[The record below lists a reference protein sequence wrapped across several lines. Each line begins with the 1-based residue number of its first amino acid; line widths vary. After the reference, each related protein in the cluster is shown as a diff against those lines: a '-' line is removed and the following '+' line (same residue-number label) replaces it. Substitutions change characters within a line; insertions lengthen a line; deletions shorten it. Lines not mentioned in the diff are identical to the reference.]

1 MVRTTKTNTGSY
13 AHTSG
18 GSDNNGVKSDG
29 SDVATSGGGLLF
41 IQRYHGVLL
50 QGVSF
55 GCLGWAY
62 QDMFCKGTYRTI
74 TYSGRQNSVIWR
86 GHLLLL

>member
-29 SDVATSGGGLLF
+29 SDVATSGGVCFLSSDTTEFCFRVFHSAAWGGRIRTCSAKVPIERLHTRDAK
-41 IQRYHGVLL
+41 IQ
-50 QGVSF
+50 
-55 GCLGWAY
+55 
-62 QDMFCKGTYRTI
+62 
-74 TYSGRQNSVIWR
+74 
-86 GHLLLL
+86 